1 MHIRLRNI
9 LLRYSHRFVSPY
21 LVLSLDVLLVMMA
34 FITAYMLR
42 FNFVLSAGNV
52 ETMFKQLLVY
62 AGIQLVF
69 FLLLKTHRGIIRH
82 TGLND
87 VFRLF
92 VAVTL
97 CLFSVLVISSFFW
110 MIKGFQFLSFST
122 SILLIAYMASL
133 MLLFLFRFGIKVTYL
148 SLLRI
153 GSRQDNALIFGAG
166 EMGIATQNTIKAT
179 TNSPYRV
186 VGFIDDNPGK
196 QNKLFSGMMVYGT
209 CALNKAFLQKNNI
222 SHIIL
227 AVQNMPAARRKEIIE
242 QCLELDVK
250 LLTVPGLKDWHEGR
264 LRVRQIRK
272 VQIQELL
279 QRTPI
284 RIKNDKIGKEI
295 AGKVVMVTGAAGS
308 IGSELARQIRKLDPK
323 LLILLD
329 QAETPLFD
337 LEQEFLATGNGINN
351 IRYVL
356 GDVSHPGNMRQ
367 VFKKYSPHIIYHAAA
382 YKHVPML
389 ESNPLEALRVNV
401 LGTQNMALLAFEF
414 RASDFVLI
422 STDKVVNPT
431 SFMGVSKRMAEVF
444 TQSLGNFTGS
454 STRYITTRFGNV
466 LGSNGSVIPIF
477 EKQIA
482 KGGPVTVTHPDM
494 KRFFMTIPE
503 ACELVLEAS
512 VMGHDGQILVFDMGE
527 QVKILDVA
535 RKMIRLSGLE
545 PDKDIDIVVTGL
557 RPGEKLYEEL
567 FNDSE
572 ENLPTHHPKIM
583 IARVKSLDF
592 ERVSQKLNQLER
604 MMGKRQLE
612 QIMKVV
618 CELVPEYERNL
629 KAKNMVNA
637 ISRSVTDK
645 AYLDSMMS

>member
-1 MHIRLRNI
+1 
-9 LLRYSHRFVSPY
+9 
-21 LVLSLDVLLVMMA
+21 
-34 FITAYMLR
+34 
-42 FNFVLSAGNV
+42 
-52 ETMFKQLLVY
+52 
-62 AGIQLVF
+62 
-69 FLLLKTHRGIIRH
+69 LKTHRGIIRH

-110 MIKGFQFLSFST
+110 MINGFQFLSFST

-148 SLLRI
+148 SLVRI
-153 GSRQDNALIFGAG
+153 GCRQDNALVFGAG

-196 QNKLFSGMMVYGT
+196 QNKLFSGVMVYGPT
-209 CALNKAFLQKNNI
+209 VLNKEFLQKRNI

-279 QRTPI
+279 QRSPI
-284 RIKNDKIGKEI
+284 KINNSKVGKEV

-308 IGSELARQIRKLDPK
+308 IGSELARQIRRLNPQH
-323 LLILLD
+323 LILLD
-329 QAETPLFD
+329 QAETPLFE
-337 LEQEFLATGNGINN
+337 LEQEFLASGNGAAN
-351 IRYVL
+351 IHYVL
-356 GDVSHPGNMRQ
+356 GDVSHAANMRR
-367 VFKKYSPHIIYHAAA
+367 VFRKYRPEIIYHAAA
-382 YKHVPML
+382 YKHVPMI
-389 ESNPLEALRVNV
+389 ENNPLEALRVNV
-401 LGTQNMALLAFEF
+401 FGTRNMALLAFEF
-414 RASDFVLI
+414 HASDFVLI
-422 STDKVVNPT
+422 STDKAVNPT
-431 SFMGVSKRMAEVF
+431 SFMGVSKRLAEMYV
-444 TQSLGNFTGS
+444 QSLGNYTNG
-454 STRYITTRFGNV
+454 STRFITTRFGNV

-512 VMGHDGQILVFDMGE
+512 IMGHDGQILVFDMGE
-527 QVKILDVA
+527 QVRIIDVA

-545 PDKDIDIVVTGL
+545 PDKDIDVVITGL

-567 FNDSE
+567 FNDTE
-572 ENLPTHHPKIM
+572 ETLPTHHPKIM
-583 IARVKSLDF
+583 IARVSAHDF
-592 ERVSQKLNQLER
+592 ESVSQKFDQIET
-604 MMGKRQLE
+604 MVGKRQLRHVVAVISE
-612 QIMKVV
+612 IM
-618 CELVPEYERNL
+618 PEYRASTPG
-629 KAKNMVNA
+629 KDPIIV
-637 ISRSVTDK
+637 SS
-645 AYLDSMMS
+645 S

>member
-1 MHIRLRNI
+1 MHNKLRNI
-9 LLRYSHRFVSPY
+9 VLRNSHRFVSPY
-21 LVLSLDVLLVMMA
+21 VVLALDVMLVMMA
-34 FITAYMLR
+34 FMAAYMLR
-42 FNFVLSAGNV
+42 FNFALSAGNV
-52 ETMFKQLLVY
+52 ENMFKQLLVF
-62 AGIQLVF
+62 AGLQLVF

-92 VAVTL
+92 TAVTL
-97 CLFSVLVISSFFW
+97 NLFVFLAVNSLLVVAMGEAW
-110 MIKGFQFLSFST
+110 LSFST
-122 SILLIAYMASL
+122 SILLIAYMTSL
-133 MLLFLFRFGIKVTYL
+133 TLLFLFRFGIKVTYL
-148 SLLRI
+148 SLVRM
-153 GSRQDNALIFGAG
+153 GSRQDNALVFGAG

-186 VGFIDDNPGK
+186 VGFLDDNPGK
-196 QNKLFSGMMVYGT
+196 QNKLFSGVMVYGPDV
-209 CALNKAFLQKNNI
+209 LNKEFLQKRNI
-222 SHIIL
+222 SHVIL
-227 AVQNMPAARRKEIIE
+227 AVQNMPAVRRKEIIE

-279 QRTPI
+279 QRSPI
-284 RIKNDKIGKEI
+284 TIKNELVGKEI

-308 IGSELARQIRKLDPK
+308 IGSELARQIRKLNPK
-323 LLILLD
+323 LLVLLD
-329 QAETPLFD
+329 HAETPLFH
-337 LEQEFLATGNGINN
+337 LEQEFLSTGNGINN

-367 VFKKYSPHIIYHAAA
+367 VFKKYTPHIIYHAAA
-382 YKHVPML
+382 YKHVPII

-414 RASDFVLI
+414 RAHDFVLI

-431 SFMGVSKRMAEVF
+431 SFMGVSKRMAEIFV
-444 TQSLGNFTGS
+444 QSLGNFTSG

-482 KGGPVTVTHPDM
+482 KGGPVTITHPDM

-503 ACELVLEAS
+503 ACQLVLEAS

-527 QVKILDVA
+527 QVKIIDVA

-592 ERVSQKLNQLER
+592 ERVSQRLNQLER

-618 CELVPEYERNL
+618 FELVPEYERSL
-629 KAKNMVNA
+629 KAKNMESSS
-637 ISRSVTDK
+637 SRSAVDK
-645 AYLDSMMS
+645 AYMDSIKS

>member
-1 MHIRLRNI
+1 MHSQLRNI
-9 LLRYSHRFVSPY
+9 LLRNSHRFVSPY
-21 LVLSLDVLLVMMA
+21 LVLALDVVLVMMA
-34 FITAYMLR
+34 FIAAYMLR

-52 ETMFKQLLVY
+52 ENMFKQLLVY

-110 MIKGFQFLSFST
+110 MINGFQFLSFST

-148 SLLRI
+148 SLVRI
-153 GSRQDNALIFGAG
+153 GCRQDNALVFGAG

-196 QNKLFSGMMVYGT
+196 QNKLFSGVMVYVPT
-209 CALNKAFLQKNNI
+209 VLNKEFLQKRNI

-279 QRTPI
+279 QRSPI
-284 RIKNDKIGKEI
+284 KINNSKVGKEV

-308 IGSELARQIRKLDPK
+308 IGSELARQIRRLNPQH
-323 LLILLD
+323 LILLD
-329 QAETPLFD
+329 QAETPLFE
-337 LEQEFLATGNGINN
+337 LEQEFLASGNGAAN
-351 IRYVL
+351 IHYVL
-356 GDVSHPGNMRQ
+356 GDVSHAANMRR
-367 VFKKYSPHIIYHAAA
+367 VFRKYRPEIIYHAAA
-382 YKHVPML
+382 YKHVPMI
-389 ESNPLEALRVNV
+389 ENNPLEALRVNV
-401 LGTQNMALLAFEF
+401 FGTRNMALLAFEF
-414 RASDFVLI
+414 HASDFVLI
-422 STDKVVNPT
+422 STDKAVNPT
-431 SFMGVSKRMAEVF
+431 SFMGVSKRLAEMYV
-444 TQSLGNFTGS
+444 QSLGNYTNG
-454 STRYITTRFGNV
+454 STRFITTRFGNV

-512 VMGHDGQILVFDMGE
+512 IMGHDGQILVFDMGE
-527 QVKILDVA
+527 QVRIIDVA

-545 PDKDIDIVVTGL
+545 PDKDIDVVITGL

-567 FNDSE
+567 FNDTE
-572 ENLPTHHPKIM
+572 ETLPTHHPKIM
-583 IARVKSLDF
+583 IARVSAHDF
-592 ERVSQKLNQLER
+592 ESVSQKFDQIET
-604 MMGKRQLE
+604 MVGKRQLRHVVAVISE
-612 QIMKVV
+612 IM
-618 CELVPEYERNL
+618 PEYRASTPG
-629 KAKNMVNA
+629 KDPIIV
-637 ISRSVTDK
+637 SS
-645 AYLDSMMS
+645 S